1 MRVSYIGASTDA
13 PIHFSSEILRCRNY
27 VISMLQ
33 RVLLKVGGAH
43 TRGFT
48 PRGLYAQSEH
58 ARFCGLPNI
67 ATSMSLFNYFQK
79 VSDQEE
85 LSR

>member
-1 MRVSYIGASTDA
+1 MLYGTSRPKIYAAAITNNSMRK
-13 PIHFSSEILRCRNY
+13 
-27 VISMLQ
+27 

-67 ATSMSLFNYFQK
+67 ATSMSNGAP
-79 VSDQEE
+79 
-85 LSR
+85 RHTC